1 MADDT
6 LPRLLIRNA
15 ERLGEKVALREKEFG
30 IWQTVTWRQ
39 FAEHVRAFAMGL
51 RALGLQRDD
60 TVAIIGD
67 NRPEWLYAELGAQA
81 IGAISVGIYQ
91 DSAPEE
97 VRYILQATEARV
109 IVAEDQEQVDK

>member
-1 MADDT
+1 MADET
-6 LPRLLIRNA
+6 LPRLLMRNA

-30 IWQTVTWRQ
+30 IWQTVTWRK

-51 RALGLQRDD
+51 SALGVQRHD

-91 DSAPEE
+91 ELGP
-97 VRYILQATEARV
+97 RGG
-109 IVAEDQEQVDK
+109 QVYPAGHRGAGGRRRGSGAGR